1 MKTLSAADILK
12 RYHEE
17 GLPEFS
23 GIDLIFVNQSGI
35 FGNTPMHI
43 ACVRGDIDEVMA
55 LINGG
60 ANINAIGEH
69 GNTPLH
75 EAVGQ
80 GNNEIIKILVTLG
93 CRVKVKNDF
102 GDTPLDIAKIND
114 RSDIIELLKLH
125 KIV

>member
-1 MKTLSAADILK
+1 
-12 RYHEE
+12 
-17 GLPEFS
+17 
-23 GIDLIFVNQSGI
+23 
-35 FGNTPMHI
+35 
-43 ACVRGDIDEVMA
+43 MA